1 MGCLIISGSIT
12 FSEEEARK
20 HYEQS
25 EEIALMQEPSEW
37 QARVDENIG
46 LLTDMVKKHPETE
59 FYFFLPPY
67 SELWWDSVYR
77 SGQTEE
83 YLYARQAAMEALIA
97 YDNVQIYD
105 FQTDEDIILNLDY
118 YMDPIHFSA
127 DVNQFMVVKAKTIT
141 AAKKTINEN
150 ALKAK
155 EADGAYLVT
164 KENLSDRC
172 SAMRELA
179 EKIADR

>member
-1 MGCLIISGSIT
+1 MS
-12 FSEEEARK
+12 K
-20 HYEQS
+20 
-25 EEIALMQEPSEW
+25 
-37 QARVDENIG
+37 
-46 LLTDMVKKHPETE
+46 
-59 FYFFLPPY
+59 FYFFLLPY
-67 SELWWDSVYR
+67 SELRWDRVYR

-127 DVNQFMVVKAKTIT
+127 DVNQFMVVKAK
-141 AAKKTINEN
+141 
-150 ALKAK
+150 
-155 EADGAYLVT
+155 EADVAYLVT

>member
-1 MGCLIISGSIT
+1 MPLYLYDKNPFNDVKYLFNKDVLFEDIPYLLAMNFSGYDDGMSYNFWQYKT

-25 EEIALMQEPSEW
+25 EEIAPMQEPSEW
-37 QARVDENIG
+37 QARVEENIG

-127 DVNQFMVVKAKTIT
+127 DVNQFIVVKQRKP
-141 AAKKTINEN
+141 
-150 ALKAK
+150 
-155 EADGAYLVT
+155 
-164 KENLSDRC
+164 
-172 SAMRELA
+172 M
-179 EKIADR
+179 

>member
-1 MGCLIISGSIT
+1 
-12 FSEEEARK
+12 
-20 HYEQS
+20 
-25 EEIALMQEPSEW
+25 
-37 QARVDENIG
+37 
-46 LLTDMVKKHPETE
+46 MVKKHPETE

-127 DVNQFMVVKAKTIT
+127 DVNQFMVVKAK
-141 AAKKTINEN
+141 
-150 ALKAK
+150 
-155 EADGAYLVT
+155 EADVAYLVT
-164 KENLSDRC
+164 K
-172 SAMRELA
+172 
-179 EKIADR
+179 KISLTGAVQCAGCQRRSQTGSRSIYTRYFPKIFRV

>member
-1 MGCLIISGSIT
+1 
-12 FSEEEARK
+12 
-20 HYEQS
+20 
-25 EEIALMQEPSEW
+25 MQEPSEW

-105 FQTDEDIILNLDY
+105 FQTDE
-118 YMDPIHFSA
+118 
-127 DVNQFMVVKAKTIT
+127 
-141 AAKKTINEN
+141 
-150 ALKAK
+150 
-155 EADGAYLVT
+155 
-164 KENLSDRC
+164 
-172 SAMRELA
+172 ELF
-179 EKIADR
+179 